1 MHTHPTLPDPSL
13 CSGSVVGG
21 RASTK
26 AARASLGLG
35 GGGWGVKDGPIPYWG
50 GGSMVGGGGDGPG
63 FHSSSILP
71 GGFRL
76 QLWLDAPPFLMQ
88 LRACSGG
95 FARRPAGSPG
105 VGKGGGLDGR
115 SPPRPARSPSASPRR
130 PRRSSPELEV
140 RTMASASPDR
150 KGDYLITLTPVRS
163 ERRTQEA
170 VESREETATLLN
182 SPCGEQSSAKYLS
195 KGVSERS
202 PHTPPLFGRAL
213 GMRTKWII
221 VKG

>member
-1 MHTHPTLPDPSL
+1 
-13 CSGSVVGG
+13 
-21 RASTK
+21 
-26 AARASLGLG
+26 
-35 GGGWGVKDGPIPYWG
+35 
-50 GGSMVGGGGDGPG
+50 MVGGGGDGPG

>member
-1 MHTHPTLPDPSL
+1 
-13 CSGSVVGG
+13 
-21 RASTK
+21 
-26 AARASLGLG
+26 
-35 GGGWGVKDGPIPYWG
+35 
-50 GGSMVGGGGDGPG
+50 
-63 FHSSSILP
+63 
-71 GGFRL
+71 
-76 QLWLDAPPFLMQ
+76 
-88 LRACSGG
+88 
-95 FARRPAGSPG
+95 
-105 VGKGGGLDGR
+105 
-115 SPPRPARSPSASPRR
+115 
-130 PRRSSPELEV
+130 
-140 RTMASASPDR
+140 MASASPDR